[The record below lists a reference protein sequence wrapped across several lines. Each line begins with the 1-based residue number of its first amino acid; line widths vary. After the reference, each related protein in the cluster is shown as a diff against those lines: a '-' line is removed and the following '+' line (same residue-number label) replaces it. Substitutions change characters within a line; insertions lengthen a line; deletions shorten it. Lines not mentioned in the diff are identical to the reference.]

1 MLGDVKK
8 FYHDY
13 QLKQIKDAISSDA
26 YLIDAARIFWDGD
39 GYNFI
44 RLTNFDYRS
53 FCPNL
58 KTKELERILEEVK
71 KEAEM
76 SNINTVKKRR
86 KK

>member
-1 MLGDVKK
+1 MLGDVKN
-8 FYHDY
+8 FYYDY

-44 RLTNFDYRS
+44 RLTNFDYRRY
-53 FCPNL
+53 CPNL

-71 KEAEM
+71 KEAEE
-76 SNINTVKKRR
+76 NKINSVKKRSKR
-86 KK
+86 